1 MTLDLLGAF
10 TIGLLGAGHCMGMCG
25 GIASLLSIGQPN
37 KTPTTL
43 IVNYNLGRLISYALI
58 GSVVGGTIAGIASL
72 SQFNHALAILRIIA
86 AAFMVLLA
94 FYVGRWWNG
103 LLIVEKLGQSLWKR
117 ISPFANQLLPLKHS
131 SYAIPFGFLWG
142 WLPCGLVYSTLTW
155 AAVSGSALGGG
166 ATMLAFGLG
175 TLPAMLLVGTSATK
189 LKNLQNSLIF
199 RNVAAISILVYGL
212 YTGYESVMIFNAN

>member
-1 MTLDLLGAF
+1 MTLDLIGAF

-25 GIASLLSIGQPN
+25 GIASLLSIGQSN
-37 KTPTTL
+37 KTSTAL

-86 AAFMVLLA
+86 ACFMILLA

-103 LLIVEKLGQSLWKR
+103 LLIVEKLGQALWKR
-117 ISPFANQLLPLKHS
+117 ISPFANQLLPLRHS

-155 AAVSGSALGGG
+155 AAVSGSALGGA

-189 LKNLQNSLIF
+189 LKNLQNSLTF
-199 RNVAAISILVYGL
+199 RNIAAISILVYGL
-212 YTGYESVMIFNAN
+212 YTGCESVMIFNAN

>member
-1 MTLDLLGAF
+1 VNLDLIGAF

-25 GIASLLSIGQPN
+25 GIASLLSIGQSN
-37 KTPTTL
+37 KTPTAL
-43 IVNYNLGRLISYALI
+43 IINYNLGRLLSYTLI

-72 SQFNHALAILRIIA
+72 SQFNQSLAFVRIIA
-86 AAFMVLLA
+86 ALFMVLLA

-103 LLIVEKLGQSLWKR
+103 LLKVEALGQSLWKR
-117 ISPFANQLLPLKHS
+117 ISPLANKLLPLKHS
-131 SYAIPFGFLWG
+131 SHAIPFGFLWG
-142 WLPCGLVYSTLTW
+142 WLPCGLVYSVLTW

-189 LKNLQNSLIF
+189 LKSLQNSLIF
-199 RNVAAISILVYGL
+199 RNIAAVSILVYGL
-212 YTGYESVMIFNAN
+212 YTGYESVMIFSTN